1 MHDNNSNYLQ
11 EEGAMQMTDRVYCIA
26 LAALLHDI
34 GKPLQR
40 ACGSDKSVLNSEAKS
55 MERADLVG
63 YAHSLW
69 TSDFIFRHRTLFEK
83 IDAIRNYGF
92 EKFQNLA
99 SKHHKPDG
107 CCIDEQIISA
117 ADKASAGSDREG
129 EQSEETDRT
138 TYITRPLDSLFT
150 RVNLDNKRTLSKSY
164 SLGNLHAADLF
175 PAPEIKLSSEK
186 YAQLMQLFES
196 NFVLLA
202 ADNQEIFLDALIS
215 LISQYFWC
223 VPSSTLEE
231 YADIPLADHLLTTAA
246 IASAMA
252 IGCDEPDSKPRQVN
266 YRLVAGDFSG
276 IQKYIFALTGESN
289 RSVAQL
295 LRGRSFLVNL
305 YTLLSARML
314 TDASGLPSLN
324 CITIAGGKF
333 LLIIPDTPDC
343 CNALNETKASIEK
356 WTFDTFFGELKI
368 IIDDGVSFEYDD
380 FKIKNF
386 QKVMLRSS
394 ESLNRFKLRPFSHL
408 LHTNKSFVDNKR
420 FAIFQE
426 YGNCKLCGHEPGI
439 EKKNDAM
446 LGTNCLDAI
455 ATGQKVT
462 QNNFIVIKKDFQKI
476 FGHYSVEYKDKEPE
490 DLSDVLMCYRINL
503 HTDTA
508 SNSRWPELH
517 YANYVPIHEA
527 DEDYDTDNDNDL
539 HCKTFEDI
547 AKDGE
552 GLDALA
558 VLKADVDNMGQLF
571 AFGFNKN
578 DGTSF
583 ASISR
588 IVAMSRMLNWFFAGY
603 LPRFIETNQEQ
614 YGNIYTLF
622 AGGDDLCLIGRWDT
636 MVTFAKEIQEEFNKY
651 TGGNEVITIS
661 AGLEL
666 FKPGFP
672 VVRAIDNV
680 ELLLEKSKSTTG
692 KNSITICNY
701 SMKWGNDFNSQLA
714 FADNWL
720 TFINAQHNEN
730 RSNHNAMLYRFLD
743 YHNEWET
750 ASAKND
756 VLGVMKHRFRLMYDI
771 NRNLK
776 PAKNESD
783 WRLQLPFREL
793 LVTKTPDIDKSTV
806 FRYLPVGI
814 TIAVYSKR
822 KLLTQKEAVL

>member
-1 MHDNNSNYLQ
+1 
-11 EEGAMQMTDRVYCIA
+11 MQMTDRVYCIA

-40 ACGSDKSVLNSEAKS
+40 ACGSDKNVLNKEAKS

-69 TSDFIFRHRTLFEK
+69 TADFLFRNRTLFEK
-83 IDAIRNYGF
+83 LSAIRNYGF

-107 CCIDEQIISA
+107 NSIDEQIISE

-129 EQSEETDRT
+129 EKSEETDRT

-150 RVNLDNKRTLSKSY
+150 RVTLDNKKTVNKSY
-164 SLGNLHAADLF
+164 SLGNLHKADLF
-175 PAPEIKLSSEK
+175 PTPEIKLSSEK
-186 YAQLMQLFES
+186 YSQLLQQFES
-196 NFVLLA
+196 DFRLIAV
-202 ADNQEIFLDALIS
+202 DNQEIFLDALIS
-215 LISQYFWC
+215 LISKYFWC

-252 IGCDEPDSKPRQVN
+252 RGCNENISNPRQVN

-276 IQKYIFALTGESN
+276 IQKYIFSLTGESN
-289 RSVAQL
+289 RGVAQL

-314 TDASGLPSLN
+314 TDTCGLPSLN
-324 CITIAGGKF
+324 CITNAGGKF
-333 LLIIPDTPDC
+333 LLIIPDTSDC
-343 CNALNETKASIEK
+343 CNALSETKASIEK
-356 WTFDTFFGELKI
+356 WTFDNFFGELKI
-368 IIDDGVSFEYDD
+368 IIDNGVPFQYSGFN
-380 FKIKNF
+380 IKNF
-386 QKVMLRSS
+386 QKVMQQSS
-394 ESLNRFKLRPFSHL
+394 ESLNRFKLRPFSQL
-408 LHTNKSFVDNKR
+408 LTDSNSYVDNNR
-420 FAIFQE
+420 FSAFQKS
-426 YGNCKLCGHEPGI
+426 GSCKLCGHEPGI
-439 EKKNDAM
+439 QEKNGAI
-446 LGTNCLDAI
+446 LGNNCLDAI
-455 ATGQKVT
+455 GTGQKVT
-462 QNNFIVIKKDFQKI
+462 KNNFVIIRKDSQNI
-476 FGHYSVEYKDKEPE
+476 FGQYSVSYSDKEPD
-490 DLSDVLMCYRINL
+490 DLKAVKMCYRINL
-503 HTDTA
+503 HSDTA
-508 SNSRWPELH
+508 SNNRLPELH
-517 YANYVPIHEA
+517 YANYVPKHEL
-527 DEDYDTDNDNDL
+527 DEDYDTENDSDL
-539 HCKTFEDI
+539 QCKTFEDI

-552 GLDALA
+552 GFDALA

-571 AFGFNKN
+571 AFGFNKS
-578 DGTSF
+578 DDTSY

-603 LPRFIETNQEQ
+603 LPRFIETNKGQ

-636 MVTFAKEIQEEFNKY
+636 MITFAKEIQEEFNRY
-651 TGGNEVITIS
+651 IGNNDVITIS

-666 FKPGFP
+666 FKPGYP

-680 ELLLEKSKSTTG
+680 ELLLEKSKSTAG
-692 KNSITICNY
+692 KNSITIGQY
-701 SMKWGNDFNSQLA
+701 SMKWGPEFNSQLA

-720 TFINAQHNEN
+720 SFTNAQRNEN
-730 RSNHNAMLYRFLD
+730 SSNHNAMLYRFLD

-750 ASAKND
+750 ALAKND
-756 VLGVMKHRFRLMYDI
+756 VMGVMKHRFRLMYDI

-776 PAKNESD
+776 PAKNDYD

-793 LVTKTPDIDKSTV
+793 LITKTPDMDESAV

-822 KLLTQKEAVL
+822 KLLTQKETAL